1 MRVYDDT
8 FSGDK
13 IYPGKVRVFYL
24 PAASCG
30 CPVNSEFDS
39 SRELTM
45 VFALFAGEALRS
57 WGQQD
62 LPFPTWQDRI
72 PLFAA

>member
-1 MRVYDDT
+1 MRVYEDT

-13 IYPGKVRVFYL
+13 IYPGKVRVFHL

-30 CPVNSEFDS
+30 CPLNSEFDS
-39 SRELTM
+39 SSELTM
-45 VFALFAGEALRS
+45 AFALFAGEALRS